1 MRNTGVLMGNGI
13 NRSQYYKRL
22 ARQREKLLAH
32 LASIVLQLHMASG
45 SMSSIERV
53 VVVAKRVER
62 SMRIYQSLALLE
74 EL

>member
-1 MRNTGVLMGNGI
+1 VRNTGVLMGNGI

>member
-1 MRNTGVLMGNGI
+1 MGNGI